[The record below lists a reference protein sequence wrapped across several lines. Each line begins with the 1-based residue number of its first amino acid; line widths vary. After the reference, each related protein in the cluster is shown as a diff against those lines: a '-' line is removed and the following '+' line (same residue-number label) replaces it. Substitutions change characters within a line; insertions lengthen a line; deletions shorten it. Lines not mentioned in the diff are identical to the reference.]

1 MSRTRKKRTYIEINT
16 IFVSQFLHC
25 AVWGFYLL
33 SYNSENCIHQRGTV
47 ISIISCL
54 VCTDV
59 PHHSKFLVR
68 VKLRNL
74 FLGALEDTCVI
85 HCDMKMGVSYD
96 AETFYKYGKY
106 RSKVVFVEGNGL
118 LLVACS
124 AAMLNFCAEWDYF
137 LSENCTN
144 LSHSKWSGFSTTS
157 QNHP

>member
-1 MSRTRKKRTYIEINT
+1 MLFGDFTFFPTTATIAYIREEQSFRSFLVWFVQTCRTIQN
-16 IFVSQFLHC
+16 SSL
-25 AVWGFYLL
+25 G
-33 SYNSENCIHQRGTV
+33 SNSET
-47 ISIISCL
+47 S
-54 VCTDV
+54 
-59 PHHSKFLVR
+59 
-68 VKLRNL
+68 

-124 AAMLNFCAEWDYF
+124 ATMLNFCAEWDYF

-144 LSHSKWSGFSTTS
+144 LSHSK
-157 QNHP
+157 

>member
-1 MSRTRKKRTYIEINT
+1 MLFGDFTFFPTTATIAYIREEQSFRSFLVWFVQTYRTIQN
-16 IFVSQFLHC
+16 SSL
-25 AVWGFYLL
+25 G
-33 SYNSENCIHQRGTV
+33 SNSETI
-47 ISIISCL
+47 
-54 VCTDV
+54 
-59 PHHSKFLVR
+59 
-68 VKLRNL
+68 

-124 AAMLNFCAEWDYF
+124 ATMLNFCGEWDYF

-144 LSHSKWSGFSTTS
+144 LSHSK
-157 QNHP
+157 

>member
-1 MSRTRKKRTYIEINT
+1 MLFGDFTFFPTTAIIAYIREEQSFRSFLFWFVQTYRTIQN
-16 IFVSQFLHC
+16 SSL
-25 AVWGFYLL
+25 G
-33 SYNSENCIHQRGTV
+33 SNSET
-47 ISIISCL
+47 
-54 VCTDV
+54 
-59 PHHSKFLVR
+59 F
-68 VKLRNL
+68 

-124 AAMLNFCAEWDYF
+124 ATMLNFCGEWDYF

-144 LSHSKWSGFSTTS
+144 LSHSK
-157 QNHP
+157 

>member
-1 MSRTRKKRTYIEINT
+1 MLFGDFTFFPTTATIAYIREEQSFRSFLVWFVQTCRTIQN
-16 IFVSQFLHC
+16 SSL
-25 AVWGFYLL
+25 G
-33 SYNSENCIHQRGTV
+33 SNSET
-47 ISIISCL
+47 
-54 VCTDV
+54 
-59 PHHSKFLVR
+59 F
-68 VKLRNL
+68 

-144 LSHSKWSGFSTTS
+144 LSHSK
-157 QNHP
+157 